1 MAALS
6 RLGGASRGVLAF
18 ALAAPLFLLVARL
31 LPEEGAGLYVRLL
44 AATICVLVLP
54 GALLMRALAWQPVP
68 ALVLTGSLVL
78 SLAVAMG
85 AFAITFLVG
94 GTIMLALLIM
104 GLVALA
110 ALVPAALA
118 RVYRDE
124 PGERLAFA
132 VLVVAALAYGG
143 VVWWVAHSIGTGD
156 VLFHLARARKI
167 ADGEALTSLNVVN
180 EFRDGGLHPGYAF
193 PLWHGVLAAIAKV
206 AGVDVSL
213 VVLHLSSLLVPF
225 AFAAAYAAGR
235 ALFGSW
241 IGGVAVLAAQAAQ
254 IGFSRDGTGAFQDV
268 ALPGSFTRVV
278 LVPALLAFLF
288 AYLRE
293 RERRLLI
300 PLAASALGLVVIH
313 PSYLVLIAVPLAGF
327 AVLAVAL
334 VRPRRDTFA
343 GLAVALAVVLV
354 AAGLFL
360 AWLQPTI
367 ASTAS
372 FRPAQ
377 NEVQRAL
384 DHYGDQLEARGS
396 NYRAAPDALTRTG
409 PVVIAGLLLLPL
421 AAIGVRRRYGAYAAG
436 GMLACLAV
444 LLIPVL
450 FTHFSDL
457 VSISQS
463 RRLALF
469 LPVPFSIAAAAVL
482 VGRAR
487 AVGVVAAFAGG
498 LALEL
503 AFTAGS
509 DPGPVWPLWVAVVG
523 GVAGIVVGVLLP
535 VRWEKLL
542 DPTRW
547 AALAAVAFVAPFAV
561 AGLGNLHRED
571 APDPFGLTPGVVAA
585 LRELDDDAVVLA
597 PLDTSYRVGAFAPV
611 YVVAM
616 PAAHVANTEE
626 NRPYRRQRDAIRFFS
641 RSKTDAERRATI
653 ERYGAGYVLVDRQ
666 AVYPKRFMEELEPVY
681 KDGRYAL
688 YRIPS

>member
-1 MAALS
+1 MAL
-6 RLGGASRGVLAF
+6 
-18 ALAAPLFLLVARL
+18 ALAAPLLLLVARQ
-31 LPEEGAGLYVRLL
+31 LPEDGVGLYLRLF
-44 AATICVLVLP
+44 AAAVCVLVLP
-54 GALLMRALAWQPVP
+54 GALIMRALAWQPVP
-68 ALVLTGSLVL
+68 ALALTGSVVL

-94 GTIMLALLIM
+94 GTIMLALAIM
-104 GLVALA
+104 GLAVLA

-118 RVYRDE
+118 RVYRRA
-124 PGERLAFA
+124 GERLAFV
-132 VLVVAALAYGG
+132 VLVVAAIAYGG

-167 ADGEALTSLNVVN
+167 ADGEALSSLNVVN

-193 PLWHGVLAAIAKV
+193 PLWHGVLAAIAKL

-213 VVLHLSSLLVPF
+213 VVLHLSSVLVPV

-241 IGGVAVLAAQAAQ
+241 IGGAAVLAAQAAQ
-254 IGFSRDGTGAFQDV
+254 IGFSRGGVGLFQFID
-268 ALPGSFTRVV
+268 LPASFTRAV

-293 RERRLLI
+293 RDRR
-300 PLAASALGLVVIH
+300 AAPA
-313 PSYLVLIAVPLAGF
+313 A
-327 AVLAVAL
+327 
-334 VRPRRDTFA
+334 R
-343 GLAVALAVVLV
+343 GLAHWPSSSSIRPTSCSSPFRSPGSRCSPSRSCGPGARPSPVSQPPSRSYSSTV
-354 AAGLFL
+354 GLFL

-367 ASTAS
+367 ASTES

-384 DHYGDQLEARGS
+384 GHYGDQLEVRGS
-396 NYRAAPDALTRTG
+396 NYRLAPDVLTRAG
-409 PVVIAGLLLLPL
+409 PVVIAGFLLLPL
-421 AAIGVRRRYGAYAAG
+421 AAVGVRRRYGAYAAG

-463 RRLALF
+463 RRLAAF
-469 LPVPFSIAAAAVL
+469 LPVPFVIAAAAVL

-487 AVGVVAAFAGG
+487 AAGVVIAFAGG

-503 AFTAGS
+503 AYSAGGE
-509 DPGPVWPLWVAVVG
+509 PGPVWPLWVAVIG
-523 GVAGIVVGVLLP
+523 GAAGIAAGVLLP
-535 VRWEKLL
+535 VRWERLL

-547 AALAAVAFVAPFAV
+547 AALAALVFVLPHDRRWARRP
-561 AGLGNLHRED
+561 E
-571 APDPFGLTPGVVAA
+571 PPGRARH
-585 LRELDDDAVVLA
+585 LRAHARDRDRPARA
-597 PLDTSYRVGAFAPV
+597 RRRCGRARSRCRPSYRVGAFAPV

-616 PAAHVANTEE
+616 PAPHVANTKA

-641 RSKTDAERRATI
+641 RSRTDAEREATI
-653 ERYGAGYVLVDRQ
+653 ERYGADWLLVDKR
-666 AVYPKRFMEELEPVY
+666 ASYPEAFVRGLDLEY
-681 KDGRYAL
+681 QDGRYAL
-688 YRIPS
+688 YRLPGDMRLGLIGRSG

>member
-1 MAALS
+1 MVAL
-6 RLGGASRGVLAF
+6 
-18 ALAAPLFLLVARL
+18 ALAAPLLLLVARQ
-31 LPEEGAGLYVRLL
+31 LPEDGVGLYLRLF
-44 AATICVLVLP
+44 AAAVCVLVLP
-54 GALLMRALAWQPVP
+54 GALVMRALAWQPVP
-68 ALVLTGSLVL
+68 ALALTGSVVL

-94 GTIMLALLIM
+94 GTIMLALAIM
-104 GLVALA
+104 GLAVLA

-118 RVYRDE
+118 RVYNDE
-124 PGERLAFA
+124 PGERLAFV
-132 VLVVAALAYGG
+132 VLVVAAIAYGG

-167 ADGEALTSLNVVN
+167 ADGEALSSLNVVN

-193 PLWHGVLAAIAKV
+193 PLWHGVLAAIAKL

-213 VVLHLSSLLVPF
+213 VVLHLSSVLVPV

-241 IGGVAVLAAQAAQ
+241 IGGAAVLAAQAAQ
-254 IGFSRDGTGAFQDV
+254 IGFSRGGVGLLQFID
-268 ALPGSFTRVV
+268 LPPSFTRAV

-293 RERRLLI
+293 RDRRLLL
-300 PLAASALGLVVIH
+300 PLAASALAVVVVH
-313 PSYLVLIAVPLAGF
+313 PSYLVLVAVPLAGF

-334 VRPRRDTFA
+334 VRPRRETFT
-343 GLAVALAVVLV
+343 GLAAAVAVVLV
-354 AAGLFL
+354 TGGLFL

-367 ASTAS
+367 ASTES

-384 DHYGDQLEARGS
+384 GHYGDQLEVRGS
-396 NYRAAPDALTRTG
+396 NYRLAPDVLTRAG
-409 PVVIAGLLLLPL
+409 PVVIAGFLLLPL
-421 AAIGVRRRYGAYAAG
+421 AAVGVRRRYGAYAAG

-444 LLIPVL
+444 LLIPAL

-463 RRLALF
+463 RRLAAF
-469 LPVPFSIAAAAVL
+469 LPVPFVIAAAAVL

-487 AVGVVAAFAGG
+487 AAGVVIAFAGG

-503 AFTAGS
+503 AYSAGGE
-509 DPGPVWPLWVAVVG
+509 PGPVWPLWVAVIG
-523 GVAGIVVGVLLP
+523 GAAGIAAGVLLP
-535 VRWEKLL
+535 VRWERLL

-547 AALAAVAFVAPFAV
+547 AALAALVFVLPTTV
-561 AGLGNLHRED
+561 AGLGDLNRQDE
-571 APDPFGLTPGVVAA
+571 PDTFALTPGIVTA
-585 LRELDDDAVVLA
+585 LRALDDDAVVLA
-597 PLDTSYRVGAFAPV
+597 PVQTSYRVGAFAPV

-616 PAAHVANTEE
+616 PAPHVANTKA

-641 RSKTDAERRATI
+641 RSRTDAEREATI
-653 ERYGAGYVLVDRQ
+653 ERYGADWLLVDKR
-666 AVYPKRFMEELEPVY
+666 ASYPEAFVRGLDLEY
-681 KDGRYAL
+681 QDGRYAL
-688 YRIPS
+688 YRLPAT